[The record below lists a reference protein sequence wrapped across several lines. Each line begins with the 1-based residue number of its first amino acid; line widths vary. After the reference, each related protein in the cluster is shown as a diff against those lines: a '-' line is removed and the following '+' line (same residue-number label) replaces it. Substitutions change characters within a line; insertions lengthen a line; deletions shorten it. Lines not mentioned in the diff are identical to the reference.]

1 MVAGLSVEKI
11 LISACLL
18 GHKVRYDG
26 NVMDSGHALIQIWQ
40 DEGRLVAICP
50 EVAGGLAV
58 PRPAA
63 EIQGGDGR
71 AVLSK
76 QATVETETGKD
87 VSNPFLSG
95 AQQALAKCRSLGIRL
110 AILKENSPSCG
121 VHSIHDGSFSN
132 RYSNGSGVTT
142 TLLKQ
147 AGLMVFSEDEIQ
159 NVAEHLDRA
168 ESCAS

>member
-1 MVAGLSVEKI
+1 VEMI

-18 GHKVRYDG
+18 GHKVRFDG
-26 NVMDSGHALIQIWQ
+26 KVMEPGHTLIQAWQ
-40 DEGRLVAICP
+40 DEGRLVAFCP

-71 AVLSK
+71 AVLSQ
-76 QATVETETGKD
+76 QATVETKTGKD
-87 VSNPFLSG
+87 VSNHFLSG
-95 AQQALAKCRSLGIRL
+95 AQQALVQCRSHGIRL

-121 VHSIHDGSFSN
+121 VHNIHDGSFSG
-132 RYSNGSGVTT
+132 RHINGSGVTT
-142 TLLKQ
+142 MLLKQ

-159 NVAEHLDRA
+159 SVAERLDRA
-168 ESCAS
+168 ESCTS